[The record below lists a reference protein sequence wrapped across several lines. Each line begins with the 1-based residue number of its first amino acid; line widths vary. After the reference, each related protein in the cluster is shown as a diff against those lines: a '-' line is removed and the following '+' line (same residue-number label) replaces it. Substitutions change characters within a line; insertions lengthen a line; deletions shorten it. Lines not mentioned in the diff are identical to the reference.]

1 MAFFGKKKI
10 YLWKNIHKNDASAV
24 MKLLEILFL
33 LSLKEHKRFY
43 KFLLSPFFNDGY
55 NAVAI
60 VQLYEYLREY
70 KFDVNSPELTRERI
84 FKHIFGE
91 KDMLRHKLDLD
102 RLLSELLDLVEQYL
116 TFEQNPVTEMRWRKA
131 LSMAKFYRKH
141 GLVKRFETAIE
152 ATKKEINKNSFQD
165 SQFFYQKFLQ
175 AQEEFEFQSAF
186 NIRRD
191 DANLLETHRNLDIFY
206 SLLKM
211 NYSSILLL
219 QGTLTEIEAKET
231 LLFVETIKQHLERGS
246 YLMTPVMDIY
256 YRIHLLLQDV
266 SDEAAILELEMLIQK
281 NESLVPPDKMKDIQ
295 AFYRSFWVK
304 RYVNHNTPDALRDL
318 FRVYE
323 KHLAK
328 GYLYRDG
335 KIHTSTLQSLT
346 NTGLKLK
353 KYEWVRKLLENH
365 KSDVIVGR
373 DDSVEIHNFLL
384 ANYYFCIV
392 EYEKVEEIL
401 ATLKFKDIFYD
412 IQVYFLNIKI
422 YYEQN
427 SPLLDDKINALKV
440 KVARGNLPEPK
451 KAFFYN
457 SLNKLTIIQKL
468 RYVPDRPLKMKVI
481 EELKSSKIFCE
492 REWLIEKVSV
502 V

>member
-1 MAFFGKKKI
+1 MEKHPQRESFEA
-10 YLWKNIHKNDASAV
+10 
-24 MKLLEILFL
+24 MKLLEILSL

-55 NAVAI
+55 NAVFI
-60 VQLYEYLREY
+60 IQLYEYLREY
-70 KFDVNSPELTRERI
+70 KFDANSPELSKERI
-84 FKHIFGE
+84 FRHIFGE

-102 RLLSELLDLVEQYL
+102 RLLSESLDLLEQYI
-116 TFEQNPVTEMRWRKA
+116 TFEQNPSTETRWLKE
-131 LSMAKFYRKH
+131 LSMAKFYRRH
-141 GLVKRFETAIE
+141 GLVKRFEIAIE

-175 AQEEFEFQSAF
+175 AQEEFEFQSSF
-186 NIRRD
+186 NIRRN

-206 SLLKM
+206 SLVKM

-231 LLFVETIKQHLERGS
+231 LLFVETIKQHLESSS

-256 YRIHLLLQDV
+256 YRIHHLLLDA
-266 SDEAAILELEMLIQK
+266 SDEEAIRELEHLIQK
-281 NESLVPPDKMKDIQ
+281 NESLIPPDKMKDIQ
-295 AFYRSFWVK
+295 AFYRTFWVK
-304 RYVNHNTPDALRDL
+304 RYVYHNTPDALMHL
-318 FRVYE
+318 FHIYE

-328 GYLYRDG
+328 GYLYRDC

-353 KYEWVRKLLENH
+353 KFEWVKKLLVNH
-365 KSDVIVGR
+365 TSQDIIGR
-373 DDSVEIHNFLL
+373 DDTVEIHNFLL
-384 ANYYFCIV
+384 ANYYFSTM
-392 EYEKVEEIL
+392 EYAKAEEIL
-401 ATLKFKDIFYD
+401 VSLKFKDIFYD
-412 IQVYFLNIKI
+412 IQVYFLIIKI

-427 SPLLDDKINALKV
+427 SSLLEDKINALKV

-457 SLNKLTIIQKL
+457 SLNKLTTIQKL
-468 RYVPDRPLKMKVI
+468 RFVPDNLQKMKVL
-481 EELKSSKIFCE
+481 EELNSSKIFSE
-492 REWLIEKVSV
+492 REWLIEKIEAL
-502 V
+502 